1 MIKVIYSFISKITNL
16 ITIII
21 FCVLFIAVQI
31 GFNMNMPS
39 FIEKTGGTLL
49 DSSIW
54 YNSELAYERLN
65 SFSLAAKEYFNIRL
79 IDFFYPAIYST
90 GLAMLSYLVYRKKYS
105 DAENYHWI
113 LVVPFF
119 AGIVDY
125 IENIM
130 LVILYKS
137 LPAEFPAAASVLNI
151 ITLIKF
157 ASISLSI
164 LLIITGFFSLLKGGD
179 SMLLMG
185 NKFRGQKKEE
195 P

>member
-1 MIKVIYSFISKITNL
+1 MLRGIYSFISKITNL
-16 ITIII
+16 KKIII

-31 GFNMNMPS
+31 GFNMNMPA
-39 FIEKTGGTLL
+39 FVEKTGGTLL
-49 DSSIW
+49 DISIW

-65 SFSLAAKEYFNIRL
+65 SFSMASKEYFNIRL
-79 IDFFYPAIYST
+79 IDFFYPAIYSI
-90 GLAMLSYLVYRKKYS
+90 GLAMLSYIVYRKKYS
-105 DAENYHWI
+105 EAENYHWI
-113 LVVPFF
+113 LAVPLF
-119 AGIVDY
+119 AAAFDY

-137 LPAEFPAAASVLNI
+137 LPAEFPVAASTLNI

-179 SMLLMG
+179 SMLLRG
-185 NKFRGQKKEE
+185 NKFKGEKKEK